1 LWNTR
6 KGHSVLFHAYPKVGP
21 KDVDRLIAHQK
32 WRKMSGASSAEESKS
47 TSPDEPLKN
56 LAFTICLQADSN
68 QTAEEILIIQ
78 EFFEDQKKRLK

>member
-1 LWNTR
+1 
-6 KGHSVLFHAYPKVGP
+6 
-21 KDVDRLIAHQK
+21 
-32 WRKMSGASSAEESKS
+32 MSGASSAEESKS

-56 LAFTICLQADSN
+56 LAFTIGLQADSN